1 MEIKYLRYFLAV
13 AREENRTMK
22 FLPGPVIILKD
33 CILKVHSACLITDL
47 FLHRKV
53 SESSGNSPKL
63 SKSQT
68 LIQVSGMGIAFDN
81 RIELKNSKS
90 KFFSFFDVPFPA
102 VFFV

>member
-33 CILKVHSACLITDL
+33 WILKVHSACLITDL

-53 SESSGNSPKL
+53 SESSC
-63 SKSQT
+63 SQCT
-68 LIQVSGMGIAFDN
+68 QKCFAFFRSSAFAEYMD
-81 RIELKNSKS
+81 L
-90 KFFSFFDVPFPA
+90 
-102 VFFV
+102 